1 MKRRA
6 RLVVVATGLKTLLC
20 TSAMSRNFGDESG
33 LAPNVETNTQ
43 LETAQFREILIKIGA
58 KNVDFEQKYFKI
70 VKNYETISKFCKNL
84 NDVQNGFCKLKRCK
98 SVKIL

>member
-1 MKRRA
+1 MLDSADIYAVSSPTVVGIEALINEKTRA
-6 RLVVVATGLKTLLC
+6 LGCCCYRTENPLLC

-58 KNVDFEQKYFKI
+58 KNNECVR
-70 VKNYETISKFCKNL
+70 KFAEICE
-84 NDVQNGFCKLKRCK
+84 K
-98 SVKIL
+98 S

>member
-58 KNVDFEQKYFKI
+58 KNNECVR
-70 VKNYETISKFCKNL
+70 KFAEICE
-84 NDVQNGFCKLKRCK
+84 K
-98 SVKIL
+98 S